1 MHKWLKIV
9 ILVLIVGAIARFLY
23 TEITSEEQI
32 REGAVLVKLS
42 SKILGEERQLI
53 IHLPKGYALDT
64 TKKYPVMYV
73 LDGTSEEG
81 HTADTIEGLAAEGII
96 PETIVVGIPNLSG
109 ESRNRDMT
117 PPYMLLDVENP
128 ESGKGQADKFLAFI
142 EQEAIPFITN
152 QYRTSG
158 YNMLSG
164 KSRGGLLVW
173 YSLIEKPALFQARFA
188 YSPALWREEN
198 LMVNSVE
205 QFLVQNDSIHTFL
218 YTSLGDDEND
228 KMKSGYDAMTKML
241 KEKAPKGFVWF
252 SEYTPDA
259 NHDTNSSLSTSVALR
274 KWGDYITKMEVQF
287 KN

>member
-1 MHKWLKIV
+1 MRKWLKIA
-9 ILVLIVGAIARFLY
+9 VLILIIGAVSAFLY

-32 REGAVLVKLS
+32 REGAILVKLHS
-42 SKILGEERQLI
+42 EILHEERELI
-53 IHLPKGYALDT
+53 IHLPKNYTLNA
-64 TKKYPVMYV
+64 TKNYPVMYV
-73 LDGTSEEG
+73 LDGSSEDG
-81 HTADTIEGLAAEGII
+81 HTADKIETLAAEGLI
-96 PETIVVGIPNLSG
+96 PETIVVGIPNISG

-142 EQEAIPFITN
+142 EQEAIPFIAN

-173 YSLIEKPALFQARFA
+173 YSLVEKPELFQARFS

-205 QFLVQNDSIHTFL
+205 QFLSLNDTINTFL
-218 YTSLGDDEND
+218 FSSLGDDEND
-228 KMKSGYDAMTKML
+228 KMKSGYDAMTKIL

-252 SEYTPDA
+252 SEYTPGA
-259 NHDTNSSLSTSVALR
+259 NHDTNSELSTSGALK
-274 KWGDYITKMEVQF
+274 KWGAYRKVAVQ
-287 KN
+287 

>member
-1 MHKWLKIV
+1 MHKWVKIV
-9 ILVLIVGAIARFLY
+9 ILALVIGSVSTLLY

-32 REGAVLVKLS
+32 REGAVFVKLS

-53 IHLPKGYALDT
+53 IHLPRGYARDT
-64 TKKYPVMYV
+64 TKNYPVMYV
-73 LDGTSEEG
+73 LDGTSEDG
-81 HTADTIEGLAAEGII
+81 HTTDTIEALAAQGLI
-96 PETIVVGIPNLSG
+96 PETIVVGIPNISG

-117 PPYMLLDVENP
+117 PPLMLLDVENP
-128 ESGKGQADKFLAFI
+128 DSGKGQADKFLAFL
-142 EQEAIPFITN
+142 EQEAIPLINN

-158 YNMLSG
+158 YKMLSG
-164 KSRGGLLVW
+164 KSRGGLFVW
-173 YSLIEKPALFQARFA
+173 YSLIEKPALFQSRFS

-205 QFLVQNDSIHTFL
+205 QFLLRNDSIHTFL

-259 NHDTNSSLSTSVALR
+259 NHDTNTELSTSGALK
-274 KWGDYITKMEVQF
+274 KWGDYLRVPNQ
-287 KN
+287 